1 MSTPRFFLAAALVLA
16 FAGDGGA
23 DSIVLEDGRVLE
35 ADEAW
40 YEGEVV
46 RYRKDGRLFDLP
58 RQAVSRVEPAG
69 PESILVDPDV
79 RKSRDRLATGDATEA
94 LRFARLALFRDP
106 GSVAGLDAL
115 AAAQLALG
123 DPGRA
128 RASAQTAL
136 THQPRRPR
144 SLELLGDA
152 LLALGDLDGARHR
165 YRAALEISEEG
176 LVRGKLEALGTGRAH
191 ILSARFRIRYHG
203 TADEPLG
210 LAVLGVL
217 DRTWD
222 EYEAQLGFSPDLPVT
237 VVLQTASAFRDTTRA
252 PEWAA
257 AVNDGT
263 ILVPVRGIKN
273 VTPGLERVL
282 RHELAHSF
290 LAARVGGTAPTWL
303 QEGLAQ
309 WLEGGDP
316 AREDRRLAATAR
328 GGQLHQLED
337 LEPPFAGLT
346 EAEATSAYAQSLSAV
361 AHLLRLQGAAGL
373 RALITALAGGQPTGD
388 ALQAAFGL
396 DYPELQRGW
405 EAHLTSASAANA
417 AAAGGR

>member
-1 MSTPRFFLAAALVLA
+1 MLPPRLLLAAPVLA
-16 FAGDGGA
+16 LATLAGA
-23 DSIVLEDGRVLE
+23 DSIVLEDGRVLD

-46 RYRKDGRLFDLP
+46 RYRREGRLFDLP
-58 RQAVSRVEPAG
+58 RQAVARIEPAA
-69 PESILVDPDV
+69 PETILVDPDV
-79 RKSRDRLATGDATEA
+79 RRSRERLALGDAAEA

-106 GSVAGLDAL
+106 ASVPGLEAL

-123 DPGRA
+123 DPERA
-128 RASAQTAL
+128 GASARTAL
-136 THQPRRPR
+136 THEPRRPR

-152 LLALGDLDGARHR
+152 LLALGDVDGARDH
-165 YRAALEISEEG
+165 YRAALEISEAG

-191 ILSARFRIRYHG
+191 ISSARFRIRYDG
-203 TADEPLG
+203 TADEALG

-217 DRTWD
+217 DRTWE

-237 VVLQTASAFRDTTRA
+237 VVLQTDSAFRDTTRA

-263 ILVPVRGIKN
+263 ILVPVRGIREA
-273 VTPGLERVL
+273 TPGLVRVL

-316 AREDRRLAATAR
+316 TREDAHLAAAAR
-328 GGQLHQLED
+328 AGRLRPLED

-346 EAEATSAYAQSLSAV
+346 EVEATAAYAQSLSAV
-361 AHLLRLQGAAGL
+361 AHLLRLRGAAGL
-373 RALITALAGGQPTGD
+373 RALIEALARGGETAE
-388 ALQAAFGL
+388 ALQTVFGL
-396 DYPELQRGW
+396 SYAELQRGW
-405 EAHLTSASAANA
+405 RAHLTSASAASA
-417 AAAGGR
+417 SAGGR

>member
-1 MSTPRFFLAAALVLA
+1 VQSPRFLLAAALVLVL
-16 FAGDGGA
+16 AGGVGA
-23 DSIVLEDGRVLE
+23 DSIVLEDGRVLD

-58 RQAVSRVEPAG
+58 RRAVSRVEPSG
-69 PESILVDPDV
+69 PEPILVDPDV
-79 RKSRDRLATGDATEA
+79 RKSRDRLATGDTTEA

-106 GSVAGLDAL
+106 TSVPGLEAL

-123 DPGRA
+123 DAGRA
-128 RASAQTAL
+128 RASAETAL
-136 THQPRRPR
+136 THQPHRPR

-152 LLALGDLDGARHR
+152 LLALGDVDGARHR

-176 LVRGKLEALGTGRAH
+176 LVRGKLEALGTGRPH
-191 ILSARFRIRYHG
+191 LLNPRFRISYDG

-217 DRTWD
+217 DGAWN
-222 EYEAQLGFSPDLPVT
+222 EYESQLGFSPDLPVT

-263 ILVPVRGIKN
+263 ILVPVRGIQR
-273 VTPGLERVL
+273 VTPDLERVL

-290 LAARVGGTAPTWL
+290 LAPRVGGTAPTWL

-316 AREDRRLAATAR
+316 AREDRRLAAVAR
-328 GGQLHQLED
+328 RGQLLRLED
-337 LEPPFAGLT
+337 LEPPFAKLT

-361 AHLLRLQGAAGL
+361 AHLLRLRGAAGL
-373 RALITALAGGQPTGD
+373 RALVAALARGQATDD
-388 ALQAAFGL
+388 ALQTAFGL
-396 DYPELQRGW
+396 DYAGLQRGW
-405 EAHLTSASAANA
+405 EAHLSSSTATSATAT
-417 AAAGGR
+417 GGR

>member
-1 MSTPRFFLAAALVLA
+1 
-16 FAGDGGA
+16 
-23 DSIVLEDGRVLE
+23 
-35 ADEAW
+35 
-40 YEGEVV
+40 
-46 RYRKDGRLFDLP
+46 
-58 RQAVSRVEPAG
+58 VEPSG
-69 PESILVDPDV
+69 PEPILVDPDV
-79 RKSRDRLATGDATEA
+79 RRSRDRLATGDATEA

-106 GSVAGLDAL
+106 ASVPGLEAL

-123 DPGRA
+123 DPERA
-128 RASAQTAL
+128 RASAETAL
-136 THQPRRPR
+136 THEPRRSR

-152 LLALGDLDGARHR
+152 LLALGNVDGARHR
-165 YRAALEISEEG
+165 YRAALAVSEEG

-191 ILSARFRIRYHG
+191 LLSPRFRIRYDG

-210 LAVLGVL
+210 LAVLGLL
-217 DRTWD
+217 DGAWD
-222 EYEAQLGFSPDLPVT
+222 EYESQLGFSPDLPVT

-263 ILVPVRGIKN
+263 ILVPVMGIKK
-273 VTPGLERVL
+273 VTPDLERVL

-316 AREDRRLAATAR
+316 AREDRRLATAAR
-328 GGQLHQLED
+328 GGQLHRLED

-361 AHLLRLQGAAGL
+361 AHLLRLRGATGL
-373 RALITALAGGQPTGD
+373 RALVAALARGQATDD
-388 ALQAAFGL
+388 ALQTAFGL
-396 DYPELQRGW
+396 DYAELQRGW
-405 EAHLTSASAANA
+405 EAHLRSSTATSAT
-417 AAAGGR
+417 AAGGR